1 MLWQFCAD
9 SVLEFN
15 YAKCIILNKFCN
27 PEPAK
32 VLSWVQDRKDAGIF
46 ISNEIDGDEGGGTK

>member
-1 MLWQFCAD
+1 MLWQICAN

-32 VLSWVQDRKDAGIF
+32 VLSWVPDEKDARIL
-46 ISNEIDGDEGGGTK
+46 ISNEIDGNEGGKPK